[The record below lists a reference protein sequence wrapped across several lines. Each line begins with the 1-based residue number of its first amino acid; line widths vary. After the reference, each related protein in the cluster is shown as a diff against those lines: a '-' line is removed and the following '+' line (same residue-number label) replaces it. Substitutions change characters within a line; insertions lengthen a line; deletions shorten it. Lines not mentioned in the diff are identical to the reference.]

1 VLQFVADAKLLYDI
15 DVVRLGTR
23 LLRLLEALLRETA
36 SRSDVK
42 DDIQKFHSASE
53 DVGEEERNGICT
65 YKLSCIKLVYE
76 IKMIANSGFPT
87 ALECIKFFFGRDFSM
102 DPTWGAY
109 DAPPDL
115 YSQLVSPIGMLN

>member
-1 VLQFVADAKLLYDI
+1 MFSLVWNFTARCFTSCVLQFVADAKLLYDI

-42 DDIQKFHSASE
+42 DDIQKFHSDSE

-65 YKLSCIKLVYE
+65 YKLSC
-76 IKMIANSGFPT
+76 T
-87 ALECIKFFFGRDFSM
+87 
-102 DPTWGAY
+102 
-109 DAPPDL
+109 L
-115 YSQLVSPIGMLN
+115 YKTSL